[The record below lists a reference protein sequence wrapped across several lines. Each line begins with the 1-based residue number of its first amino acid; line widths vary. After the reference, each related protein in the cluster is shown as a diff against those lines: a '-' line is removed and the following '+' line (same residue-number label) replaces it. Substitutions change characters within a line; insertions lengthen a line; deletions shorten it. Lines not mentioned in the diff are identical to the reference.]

1 MAGTQLQTLNHD
13 LEAIMENLRDIEK
26 QVRASYGGD
35 TPPTRRAGEALGA
48 VQRLLWALERHPQG
62 IVAGASQ

>member
-1 MAGTQLQTLNHD
+1 MASIQLQTLNQD
-13 LEAIMENLRDIEK
+13 LEAIMGNLRDIEK

-48 VQRLLWALERHPQG
+48 VQRLIWALERHPQG
-62 IVAGASQ
+62 TAAGNAQ